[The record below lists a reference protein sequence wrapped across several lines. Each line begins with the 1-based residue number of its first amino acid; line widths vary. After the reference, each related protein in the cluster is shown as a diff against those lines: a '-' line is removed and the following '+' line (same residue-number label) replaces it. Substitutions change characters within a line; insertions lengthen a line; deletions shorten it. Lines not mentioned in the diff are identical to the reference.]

1 MQIIMV
7 GVPSKEIG
15 LEALDRIDDAV
26 AEGTITVDDAALV
39 YRNEQ
44 GQAKLHQTRGA
55 TAKRGAFRGGAVGL
69 LVGLIAAPVV
79 AATAVG
85 VGAGALI
92 GKARDSGVSD
102 KLMKQIGSYIEGS
115 ESALFILCD
124 DSSTVTLVA
133 VIEELIAG
141 GADIAYEVIPPEA
154 QAFLLEAIKLGAVD

>member
-1 MQIIMV
+1 MQLIMV
-7 GVPSKEIG
+7 GVPSKDVG
-15 LEALDRIDDAV
+15 LEALDRVDDAV

-39 YRNEQ
+39 YRNEK
-44 GQAKLHQTRGA
+44 GKVKIHQTRDA

-102 KLMKQIGSYIEGS
+102 KLMKQIGTYIEGD
-115 ESALFILCD
+115 EAALFILAD
-124 DSSTVTLVA
+124 DSSSVTIAA
-133 VIEELIAG
+133 VVEELMAG
-141 GADIAYEVIPPEA
+141 GAKIDYEVIPPEA
-154 QAFLLEAIKLGAVD
+154 QAFLVEAIKLGAVD